1 MEQLLTWCSLGW
13 HFPELA
19 KIVNSNEQYAKVVLQ
34 IGDKSRLSDEDLHEL
49 AAVVDDDESIAQ
61 AIINA
66 ARTSMGRDLSA
77 ADMEIVMAFA
87 KRTASLA
94 AYRKQLSNYLGSRMN
109 QVAPN
114 LAALIG
120 DTVGARLI
128 SKAGSLTNLS
138 KYPASTVQ
146 ILGAEKALFR
156 ALKTKGNTPK
166 YGLIYHSSFIGRT
179 GQKSKGRIS
188 RFLAN
193 KCSIASR
200 IDNFSDTPTSK
211 FGEAL
216 KRQVDERIEFYASG
230 APPAK
235 NAAVMQAAMNL
246 VLNDIGVEDP
256 TATATEDVEMADG
269 VTAAATEQAV
279 RKEKKDKKKSKK
291 SGDDEVSDKKSKKEK
306 KRKHGE
312 EEDGEKKKKKKSK
325 A

>member
-1 MEQLLTWCSLGW
+1 LEQLLTWCSLGW

-166 YGLIYHSSFIGRT
+166 VLSTTVRSSAALARS
-179 GQKSKGRIS
+179 QREES
-188 RFLAN
+188 RVSL
-193 KCSIASR
+193 
-200 IDNFSDTPTSK
+200 PTSAPLPP
-211 FGEAL
+211 GLTTSPTHQHRSSVRPSSVRSTSAL
-216 KRQVDERIEFYASG
+216 SSTH
-230 APPAK
+230 
-235 NAAVMQAAMNL
+235 L
-246 VLNDIGVEDP
+246 VLLLRRTRRSCRLP
-256 TATATEDVEMADG
+256 
-269 VTAAATEQAV
+269 
-279 RKEKKDKKKSKK
+279 
-291 SGDDEVSDKKSKKEK
+291 
-306 KRKHGE
+306 
-312 EEDGEKKKKKKSK
+312 
-325 A
+325 